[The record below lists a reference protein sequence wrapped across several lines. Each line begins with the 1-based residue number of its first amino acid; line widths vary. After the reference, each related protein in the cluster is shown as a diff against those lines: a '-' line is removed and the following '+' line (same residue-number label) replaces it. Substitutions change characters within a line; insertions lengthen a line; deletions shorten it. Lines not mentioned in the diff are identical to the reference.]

1 MPAQPEKRG
10 GAALGVAAAV
20 VALAIGFILG
30 GAAIYMYG
38 HTIWPAESS
47 GSAQPSEVLDKVV
60 ALGRIEPE
68 DGVLSLGVP
77 TPDRIAEIKVEEGA
91 HVKKN
96 QELVVLD
103 SKVLR
108 DLERQLAVIQRQQ
121 AEKRLEA
128 VKVSGDAQVQVEQDR
143 LDQIKEVG
151 PLEIEAQD
159 SKIKFLQAQEKNA
172 RKDYERYTAA
182 GDTVAEQDKEK
193 QRLLLEQIQT
203 ELIAA
208 QCQYKKMLKS
218 QDLNRRAAKAQ
229 LNAAKAERDRNKSA
243 ISLEL
248 LDKQVEQADERV
260 KETRLY
266 APSAGKILRILVRAG
281 ELVRGQPI
289 LQMANT
295 ERMIVMAEVYETDI
309 QRVRVGQKATI
320 TSHIF
325 KRDDALTGKVVWK
338 GSSIGKAQVIDL
350 DPRAAVDNRVVD
362 VKIQLDQSNRVADLI
377 GHQVRVEIE
386 TSSGGAAR
394 LAASGKQ

>member
-10 GAALGVAAAV
+10 GAALWIGVAA
-20 VALAIGFILG
+20 VALAIGFALG
-30 GAAIYMYG
+30 GVVVYLYG
-38 HTIWPAESS
+38 QSLLPSDSS
-47 GSAQPSEVLDKVV
+47 GSTDASEALDKVV

-91 HVKKN
+91 HVQKN

-172 RKDYERYTAA
+172 RKDYERYMAA
-182 GDTVAEQDKEK
+182 GDTVADQDKEK
-193 QRLLLEQIQT
+193 QRLLLDQIQT

-208 QCQYKKMLKS
+208 QCQHKKMLKG

-229 LNAAKAERDRNKSA
+229 LDAAKAERKRAESA
-243 ISLEL
+243 ISLDL
-248 LDKQVEQADERV
+248 LDKQIEQADERV

-266 APSAGKILRILVRAG
+266 APSAGKILRILVHAG

-309 QRVRVGQKATI
+309 QRVRIGQKATI

-325 KRDDALTGKVVWK
+325 KRGDALSGKVVWK

-362 VKIQLDQSNRVADLI
+362 VKIQLDQSSRVVDLI

-394 LAASGKQ
+394 SVASGKQ